1 MTQTELTGMQATA
14 VDTRLKLSALWITTL
29 FFFAYVDI
37 FQHFRADFLLGVLD
51 GEVVGTPFQ
60 VTQGFLV
67 FTLIYVAIPSLM
79 VAGSLMMAP
88 SLNRR
93 VNVAVSLLY
102 AVTVAISMIGEE
114 WIYYLLGSAVEIG
127 LLLTI
132 AMTAK
137 RWSIRS

>member
-1 MTQTELTGMQATA
+1 MTRTELTEMPTTA

-60 VTQGFLV
+60 VSQGFLV
-67 FTLIYVAIPSLM
+67 FTLIYVAIPCLM
-79 VAGSLMMAP
+79 VAASLMMAP

-93 VNVAVSLLY
+93 VNVTVSLVY
-102 AVTVAISMIGEE
+102 AATVAVSMIGEE
-114 WIYYLLGSAVEIG
+114 WIYYLMGSVVEIG
-127 LLLTI
+127 LLVTI
-132 AMTAK
+132 AVTAK
-137 RWSIRS
+137 KWTARS